1 LAKRAA
7 SKDATIKRAR
17 IKRATTKRANGELG
31 SRTRQPE
38 ITRQRI
44 LDAAIGEFSTR
55 GLGGARID
63 AIAKRAGTNKRMIY
77 HYFGNKDDMFLA
89 ALESTYENI
98 RRMEGELHLE
108 DVEPMAAMRTLVR
121 FTFNYFLANQHFV
134 ALLNSEN
141 LHKAAHIKRS
151 RRVKPINYP
160 LIETMDR
167 LLRRGEK
174 SGVFRKGVDA
184 LQLYISIAGVCYF
197 YFSNIHTL
205 STIFDRDLMAPRT
218 LATRE
223 AHVMDVILG
232 YLRP

>member
-7 SKDATIKRAR
+7 ANPEAGDAAR
-17 IKRATTKRANGELG
+17 I
-31 SRTRQPE
+31 RQPE
-38 ITRQRI
+38 VTRQRI
-44 LDAAIGEFSTR
+44 LDAAVGEFSSR

-77 HYFGNKDDMFLA
+77 HYFGNKDDLFLA
-89 ALESTYENI
+89 ALESTYEHI
-98 RRMEGELHLE
+98 RRMEGDLRLDHI
-108 DVEPMAAMRTLVR
+108 EPLAAMRKLVR
-121 FTFNYFLANQHFV
+121 FTFNYFLDNQHFV

-151 RRVKPINYP
+151 KRVKPINYP
-160 LIETMDR
+160 LIETLDR
-167 LLRRGEK
+167 LLRRGEAA
-174 SGVFRKGVDA
+174 GAFRSGVDA

-205 STIFDRDLMAPRT
+205 STIFDRNLMAPKA
-218 LATRE
+218 LATRA
-223 AHVMDVILG
+223 AHVEEVIMG

>member
-1 LAKRAA
+1 MAKRAT
-7 SKDATIKRAR
+7 SKLRNGDAT
-17 IKRATTKRANGELG
+17 

-108 DVEPMAAMRTLVR
+108 DVEPMAAMRKLVR
-121 FTFNYFLANQHFV
+121 FTFNYFLDNQHFV

-151 RRVKPINYP
+151 KRVKPINYP

-205 STIFDRDLMAPRT
+205 STIFDRDLMAAKT
-218 LATRE
+218 LAARE

>member
-1 LAKRAA
+1 MAKRAT
-7 SKDATIKRAR
+7 SKPHTGNPRSGDAT
-17 IKRATTKRANGELG
+17 

-38 ITRQRI
+38 LTRQRI

-98 RRMEGELHLE
+98 RRMEGDLHLE
-108 DVEPMAAMRTLVR
+108 DVEPMAAMRKLVR
-121 FTFNYFLANQHFV
+121 FTFNYFLDNQHFV

-141 LHKAAHIKRS
+141 LHQAAHIKRS
-151 RRVKPINYP
+151 KRVKPINYP

-174 SGVFRKGVDA
+174 SGVFRTGVDA

-205 STIFDRDLMAPRT
+205 STIFDRDLMAAKT

-223 AHVMDVILG
+223 SHVMDVILG

>member
-1 LAKRAA
+1 MPSQGRNLARRAAAKRDDSEAV
-7 SKDATIKRAR
+7 
-17 IKRATTKRANGELG
+17 
-31 SRTRQPE
+31 RTRQPE
-38 ITRQRI
+38 VTRQRI
-44 LDAAIGEFSTR
+44 LDAAVVEFSSR

-63 AIAKRAGTNKRMIY
+63 AIASRAGTNKRMIY

-89 ALESTYENI
+89 ALESTYEHI
-98 RRMEGELHLE
+98 RRMESELHLKHM
-108 DVEPMAAMRTLVR
+108 EPLAAMRKLVR
-121 FTFNYFLANQHFV
+121 FTFNYFLGNQHFV

-151 RRVKPINYP
+151 KRVKPINYP
-160 LIETMDR
+160 LIETLDR
-167 LLRRGEK
+167 LLRRGEAQ
-174 SGVFRKGVDA
+174 GAFRPGIDA

-205 STIFDRDLMAPRT
+205 STIFDRDLMAKKA

-223 AHVMDVILG
+223 NHVVQVIMG